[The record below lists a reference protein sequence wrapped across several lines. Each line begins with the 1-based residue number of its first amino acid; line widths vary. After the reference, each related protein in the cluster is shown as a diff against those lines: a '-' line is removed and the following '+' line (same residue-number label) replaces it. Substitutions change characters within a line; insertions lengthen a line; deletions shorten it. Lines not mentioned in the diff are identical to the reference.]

1 MNKNLWKNN
10 KNGKLYEVL
19 NYNIL
24 NCTNEQDGQIMYLY
38 RVFSE
43 EVLDSEGNENLLDL
57 KMSLKLSLQNI
68 VYNLNREKLT

>member
-19 NYNIL
+19 NYNTL

-43 EVLDSEGNENLLDL
+43 EVLDSEGNEKLFVRSEDEF
-57 KMSLKLSLQNI
+57 KTKFTKYSL
-68 VYNLNREKLT
+68 